1 MAYYTALPYNIGM
14 VFIETSVF
22 TRLIADYLTDDEYA
36 GLQSFLLQRP
46 DVAADCWA
54 QSSEELAAS
63 ENSGGEFLV
72 KARAVESEL
81 SIIGMSGTMKSG
93 C

>member
-1 MAYYTALPYNIGM
+1 MAYYTALPYNSGM

-22 TRLIADYLTDDEYA
+22 SRLIADYLTDDEYA

-46 DVAADCWA
+46 DAAADCRA

-63 ENSGGEFLV
+63 ENSGGGFLE
-72 KARAVESEL
+72 KERAVESEL
-81 SIIGMSGTMKSG
+81 SIIGMLARMKSG
-93 C
+93 Y